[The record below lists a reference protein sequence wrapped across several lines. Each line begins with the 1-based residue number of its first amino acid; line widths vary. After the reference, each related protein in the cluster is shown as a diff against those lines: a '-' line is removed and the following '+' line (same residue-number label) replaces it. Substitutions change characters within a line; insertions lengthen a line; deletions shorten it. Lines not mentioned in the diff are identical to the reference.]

1 MGTKVRQALGSGRPR
16 EGRGWCG
23 GEGLGRPRVWGWGRS
38 AEGEGGGKG
47 RKRKTEKRKIEL
59 DEVDVGTT
67 AQHGTKDLSSS
78 WDECLDNFL
87 SEDPNTGTP
96 WFWRP
101 VLRRNGGS
109 MSPLRK
115 KEQDYSHCC
124 SSSTA
129 TGSLWVWS
137 AAGET
142 TCLCSCLARVKG
154 RHPTV
159 FGRAVVGDRAT
170 TRR

>member
-129 TGSLWVWS
+129 TGV
-137 AAGET
+137 
-142 TCLCSCLARVKG
+142 
-154 RHPTV
+154 
-159 FGRAVVGDRAT
+159 VVGVVGGRGNDVPVLLPSTGQGEAPDSFWESCGGG
-170 TRR
+170 